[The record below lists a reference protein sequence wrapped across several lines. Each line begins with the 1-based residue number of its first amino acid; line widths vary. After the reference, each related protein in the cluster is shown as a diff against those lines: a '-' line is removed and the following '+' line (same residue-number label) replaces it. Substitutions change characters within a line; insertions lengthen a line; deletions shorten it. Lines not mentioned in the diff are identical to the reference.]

1 MRSFPA
7 LTENEGTRS
16 WPPVLKNKSL
26 LQINITVLS
35 YVEFVVFVSSK
46 YCVLRKKGLFFEV
59 HFMAQ
64 TLLIHEK
71 ACGMV

>member
-1 MRSFPA
+1 M
-7 LTENEGTRS
+7 
-16 WPPVLKNKSL
+16 
-26 LQINITVLS
+26 VLS

-71 ACGMV
+71 ACGMVWKPGLHPAS